1 MAVQGKGWFIW
12 QVPRCEG
19 GNAAAIA
26 DQAVASGATHVLM
39 KVAEKTFGFGY
50 DAAGRDLVSPVV
62 AALRPRG
69 VQAWGWHYVYGDNPT
84 GEANIAVKRVS
95 ELKLDGYVID
105 AETEY
110 KRAGMAS
117 AARTFM
123 SVLRAGI
130 PNTLVALSTFRYPS
144 LHPEVPYA
152 VFLEKCDIAMP
163 QVYWEMAHNPEQ
175 QLQRSFTEYNDA
187 QKVGYVRPFVPTGAA
202 YGVGGW
208 RATADDIT
216 KFYTKAMSLGLAAAN
231 LYSWDYARSAGNT
244 SLWEA
249 GANFN
254 WPVAQPPAPPAQQD
268 LVVRF
273 MAALNSGDT
282 AQVLKLYQANAGHV
296 TGKRTVVGVND
307 IAKYYYDLLGSVL
320 RGATF
325 TLLSNEGEG
334 ASRRFKWTAAGPT
347 GTVADGDDTL
357 GIREGLIQ
365 YHYTYFNVKPR

>member
-1 MAVQGKGWFIW
+1 MTLQGKGWFIW

-26 DQAVASGATHVLM
+26 DMAVSTGTTHVLI

-50 DAAGRDLVSPVV
+50 DAAGRDLVPPVV
-62 AALRPRG
+62 AALRQRG

-110 KRAGMAS
+110 KRAGMAA

-123 SVLRAGI
+123 SVLRAGL

-144 LHPEVPYA
+144 LHPELPYA
-152 VFLEKCDIAMP
+152 AFLEKCDITMP
-163 QVYWEMAHNPEQ
+163 QVYWEMAHNPET
-175 QLQRSFTEYNDA
+175 QLQRSFTEYNNA
-187 QKVGYVRPFVPTGAA
+187 KLVGVVRPFVPTGSA

-216 KFYTKAMSLGLAAAN
+216 KFYAKAMSLGVAAAN
-231 LYSWDYARSAGNT
+231 LYSWDYARSAGNLD
-244 SLWEA
+244 LWNA
-249 GANFN
+249 GAAFN
-254 WPVAQPPAPPAQQD
+254 WPVAQPPAPPPEQD

-273 MAALNSGDT
+273 IAALNSGDT
-282 AQVLKLYQANAGHV
+282 AQVIKLYQPNAGHV
-296 TGKRTVVGVND
+296 TGKRTVVGAND

-325 TLLSNEGEG
+325 TLVSSEGEG
-334 ASRRFKWTAAGPT
+334 ASRRFKWTATGPT
-347 GTVADGDDTL
+347 GTVSDGDDTL
-357 GIREGLIQ
+357 GIRDGLIQ
-365 YHYTYFNVKPR
+365 YHYTYYNVRPR